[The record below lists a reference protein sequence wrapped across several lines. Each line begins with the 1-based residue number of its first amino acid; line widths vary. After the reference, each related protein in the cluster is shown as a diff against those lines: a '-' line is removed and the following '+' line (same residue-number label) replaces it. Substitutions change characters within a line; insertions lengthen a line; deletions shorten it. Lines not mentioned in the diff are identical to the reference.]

1 MKKFKVILA
10 VFENGETNPEV
21 LDLVNINDESDRIM
35 AAPDEFIEGE
45 IVSDYDIS
53 LEECNMVDDHC
64 FGTGIFAFKK

>member
-1 MKKFKVILA
+1 MAKFKAVLA
-10 VFENGETNPEV
+10 VFENGETNSEV

-45 IVSDYDIS
+45 IVSENDII